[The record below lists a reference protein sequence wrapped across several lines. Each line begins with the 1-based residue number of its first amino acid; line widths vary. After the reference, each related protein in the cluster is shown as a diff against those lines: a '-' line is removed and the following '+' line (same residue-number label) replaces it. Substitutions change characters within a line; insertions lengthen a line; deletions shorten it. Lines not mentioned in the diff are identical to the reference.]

1 MTAKDIDQGNY
12 EILRRRLEEQA
23 AVLTQRTSQLDEARK
38 KTFGGSELA
47 VLANERVRT
56 ENNCV
61 PRDLVS
67 LKGMLI
73 LGYKVFL
80 GLRTET
86 QIHDVLSLHRFV
98 RGDDGS
104 WDLSEIPRES
114 IPGFLTDA
122 RFGREFA
129 DLFKYYR
136 ETKLLQIRVTDDR
149 ILAIFQTGATLG
161 DQRVFRWSL
170 DAAGNVAYMD
180 ERGDRDHV
188 FPPGQDFE
196 WTAVTRDDQRGG
208 RHPHISILDEL
219 FVETIHGDLTIKVE
233 DNTESGQGIYAE
245 AVEDPNQAL
254 DDAEIR
260 YAVIGGLIVLS
271 IKPYRE
277 TKTRYIV
284 FNRRTKE
291 VRRID
296 AIGQSCRQLPEDHG
310 IIFPGGF
317 YLELGDGKVFDGNVE
332 GLELYRVVKSP
343 NGEDVL
349 YIYHRRDNGL
359 YQLLSYNLI
368 RKEVAPPIAAHGVS
382 LFHDGTLL
390 VFKATS
396 EEPSRVHPV
405 QIWRTP
411 FTSLEHAAQAST
423 DGSYLSKV
431 GNAELVR
438 GISESYSIAKMAQ
451 KAELSRSIYEELIRA
466 SERSVDAYYWLGS
479 SEAFDLKSAM
489 SEVKKT
495 AELVIDELE
504 KVLAMRKRA
513 ADAIIQAQKER
524 EELTRKVRPEDMR
537 VVEDFMSALTTLR
550 AQRGHL
556 VSLREIRYIDLAS
569 VEKIEK
575 ATIEDQERV
584 SRACVVFLSGDDA
597 LVPVSTK
604 LDELDGA
611 IAGVQKTVDARPL
624 SDELDR
630 VGTGL
635 SVLSEVVAG
644 LEVDDPVQRARI
656 LENIGD
662 VFAKQN
668 RVRAVLVAR
677 RKELAGIEGRASF
690 GAQMKLLGQS
700 VASSLAV
707 SDTPEKCDAE
717 LARLLVGLEEVE
729 AKFGELDEFLEE
741 LAKKREEVTDA
752 LGARKQQLLEERQRR
767 AQSLTGAADRILEG
781 VQRRSKTF
789 KSEEEL
795 QAYFAADPMVAK
807 LRQIA
812 DQLRGIGDTVR
823 ADEVD
828 GRGKSARQNA
838 LRALRD
844 KLDLFEEG
852 ENVIRL
858 GKHRFSVNTQ
868 PLELTIVPRT
878 MSEGDGN
885 EAMLAL
891 HLTGTD
897 FFELIDDPALRAAK
911 PYWSQSLVSET
922 PDVYRGEF
930 LAASILFDAEEG
942 LSGLSIA
949 TLAEAVRDEAQLLEV
964 VRTYAQPRYDEGY
977 DRGVHDVDASRILS
991 ALFTLRSSAGLLRFA
1006 TTPRAIACAFWA
1018 LTVENSTRA
1027 LLGRRAASLGR
1038 LRTSTSEAESLTHF
1052 AEELVEAIEASAKA
1066 LGLPCEASDAR
1077 VAARY
1082 LIEELA
1088 KEQVRFVVSAS
1099 AQELKDALLAHLEL
1113 SNTKRSFDDD
1123 LRALD
1128 GDPRARIALVRAW
1141 MRGVA
1146 TKHPQLA
1153 HAELEASVLI
1163 ATERKIDRE
1172 LTHALVES
1180 DVRDLFGQ
1188 HGRIVNRTLHLR
1200 LDEILN
1206 RLFAY
1211 RTRHVA
1217 GFKAYRELRH
1227 RILERERKRLKLDE
1241 LKAKPMSTFVRNRLV
1256 DQVYLPMVGDN
1267 LAKQLGTVGENKRT
1281 DTMGLLLLVSPP
1293 GYGKTTLMEYV
1304 ASRLGLV
1311 FVKVNGPSLGHE
1323 VTSVDPQEAPNA
1335 TARQEVEKI
1344 NLALEMG
1351 NNVMLYLDD
1360 IQHTNSELLQ
1370 KFISMCDAQRRMEG
1384 VWAGKTRTY
1393 DLRGKKFCVVMAGN
1407 PYTETGEKFRIPDML
1422 ANRADTYNLGEV
1434 LGGQA
1439 EAFGLSYVENCLTS
1453 NTVLAPLAARSA
1465 KDVDKI
1471 IRMALGEAIPT
1482 TDLEHDYAGAELS
1495 EMKQV
1500 LARLFQ
1506 IRDVLLLVNAEYI
1519 KSASQED
1526 AYRTEPPFKLQGS
1539 YRNMTKMAGKVVAA
1553 LNDMELERLID
1564 DHYRGESQTL
1574 TTGGEQNLL
1583 KLDEMRGRLS
1593 EAGKKR
1599 WQEIK
1604 DEFKRR
1610 KTMGGANDDPVARV
1624 TGTLSV
1630 LGQNL
1635 DDIKVALTHAIA
1647 QSSVAER
1654 DRKEMM
1660 GALQE
1665 TAKLQGE
1672 LTRASLTDGRD
1683 LLAAKQAAE
1692 GTAPAWLAQSL
1703 SELRGTLEGMS
1714 RPDVR
1719 VTVEAPAGYA
1729 DLLAQQISITEQT
1742 LIPLVQGASKNLS
1755 DSHELHQHMIQL
1767 MDLLKRIDLRMRG

>member
-382 LFHDGTLL
+382 LFQDGTLL

-662 VFAKQN
+662 VFAK
-668 RVRAVLVAR
+668 
-677 RKELAGIEGRASF
+677 
-690 GAQMKLLGQS
+690 
-700 VASSLAV
+700 
-707 SDTPEKCDAE
+707 
-717 LARLLVGLEEVE
+717 
-729 AKFGELDEFLEE
+729 
-741 LAKKREEVTDA
+741 
-752 LGARKQQLLEERQRR
+752 
-767 AQSLTGAADRILEG
+767 
-781 VQRRSKTF
+781 
-789 KSEEEL
+789 
-795 QAYFAADPMVAK
+795 
-807 LRQIA
+807 
-812 DQLRGIGDTVR
+812 
-823 ADEVD
+823 
-828 GRGKSARQNA
+828 
-838 LRALRD
+838 
-844 KLDLFEEG
+844 
-852 ENVIRL
+852 
-858 GKHRFSVNTQ
+858 
-868 PLELTIVPRT
+868 
-878 MSEGDGN
+878 
-885 EAMLAL
+885 
-891 HLTGTD
+891 
-897 FFELIDDPALRAAK
+897 
-911 PYWSQSLVSET
+911 
-922 PDVYRGEF
+922 
-930 LAASILFDAEEG
+930 
-942 LSGLSIA
+942 
-949 TLAEAVRDEAQLLEV
+949 
-964 VRTYAQPRYDEGY
+964 
-977 DRGVHDVDASRILS
+977 
-991 ALFTLRSSAGLLRFA
+991 
-1006 TTPRAIACAFWA
+1006 
-1018 LTVENSTRA
+1018 
-1027 LLGRRAASLGR
+1027 
-1038 LRTSTSEAESLTHF
+1038 
-1052 AEELVEAIEASAKA
+1052 
-1066 LGLPCEASDAR
+1066 
-1077 VAARY
+1077 
-1082 LIEELA
+1082 
-1088 KEQVRFVVSAS
+1088 
-1099 AQELKDALLAHLEL
+1099 
-1113 SNTKRSFDDD
+1113 
-1123 LRALD
+1123 
-1128 GDPRARIALVRAW
+1128 
-1141 MRGVA
+1141 
-1146 TKHPQLA
+1146 
-1153 HAELEASVLI
+1153 
-1163 ATERKIDRE
+1163 
-1172 LTHALVES
+1172 
-1180 DVRDLFGQ
+1180 
-1188 HGRIVNRTLHLR
+1188 
-1200 LDEILN
+1200 
-1206 RLFAY
+1206 
-1211 RTRHVA
+1211 
-1217 GFKAYRELRH
+1217 
-1227 RILERERKRLKLDE
+1227 
-1241 LKAKPMSTFVRNRLV
+1241 
-1256 DQVYLPMVGDN
+1256 
-1267 LAKQLGTVGENKRT
+1267 
-1281 DTMGLLLLVSPP
+1281 
-1293 GYGKTTLMEYV
+1293 
-1304 ASRLGLV
+1304 
-1311 FVKVNGPSLGHE
+1311 
-1323 VTSVDPQEAPNA
+1323 
-1335 TARQEVEKI
+1335 
-1344 NLALEMG
+1344 
-1351 NNVMLYLDD
+1351 
-1360 IQHTNSELLQ
+1360 
-1370 KFISMCDAQRRMEG
+1370 
-1384 VWAGKTRTY
+1384 
-1393 DLRGKKFCVVMAGN
+1393 
-1407 PYTETGEKFRIPDML
+1407 
-1422 ANRADTYNLGEV
+1422 
-1434 LGGQA
+1434 
-1439 EAFGLSYVENCLTS
+1439 
-1453 NTVLAPLAARSA
+1453 
-1465 KDVDKI
+1465 
-1471 IRMALGEAIPT
+1471 
-1482 TDLEHDYAGAELS
+1482 
-1495 EMKQV
+1495 
-1500 LARLFQ
+1500 
-1506 IRDVLLLVNAEYI
+1506 
-1519 KSASQED
+1519 
-1526 AYRTEPPFKLQGS
+1526 
-1539 YRNMTKMAGKVVAA
+1539 
-1553 LNDMELERLID
+1553 
-1564 DHYRGESQTL
+1564 
-1574 TTGGEQNLL
+1574 
-1583 KLDEMRGRLS
+1583 
-1593 EAGKKR
+1593 
-1599 WQEIK
+1599 
-1604 DEFKRR
+1604 
-1610 KTMGGANDDPVARV
+1610 
-1624 TGTLSV
+1624 
-1630 LGQNL
+1630 
-1635 DDIKVALTHAIA
+1635 
-1647 QSSVAER
+1647 
-1654 DRKEMM
+1654 
-1660 GALQE
+1660 
-1665 TAKLQGE
+1665 
-1672 LTRASLTDGRD
+1672 
-1683 LLAAKQAAE
+1683 
-1692 GTAPAWLAQSL
+1692 
-1703 SELRGTLEGMS
+1703 
-1714 RPDVR
+1714 
-1719 VTVEAPAGYA
+1719 
-1729 DLLAQQISITEQT
+1729 
-1742 LIPLVQGASKNLS
+1742 
-1755 DSHELHQHMIQL
+1755 
-1767 MDLLKRIDLRMRG
+1767 